1 MRMEEGMNA
10 LHDFGIRSTRYLQ
23 VNYQGSQDWFISVSV
38 IADLRN
44 AFYVLFPIWFHLRE
58 AVGIKLLWVA
68 VIGDWLNL
76 VFKWILFGQRPYWWV
91 LDTDYYSNTSVPV
104 IKQFPVTCE
113 TGPGSPSGHAMGTAG
128 VYYVMVTS
136 ILSIFRGKKKL
147 TYRFRCLTVVL
158 WLAFWAVQLN
168 VCLSRIYLAAHFPHQ
183 VVAGV
188 LSGIAVAEAFR
199 HIRGIYNASLQKYF
213 LITFFLFSFA
223 IGFYLLLKGLGVDL
237 LWTLEKAKRWCER
250 PEWVHIDTTPFAS
263 LLKNL
268 GTLFGLGLAL
278 HSGMYRESRKG
289 KLNRRLPFRLGCIVA
304 SLVLLHLLDFL
315 KPPSH
320 VELVFYALSFCKSAA
335 VPLASVSL
343 VPYCLARVL
352 GQPHKKS
359 L

>member
-1 MRMEEGMNA
+1 M
-10 LHDFGIRSTRYLQ
+10 LCTIL
-23 VNYQGSQDWFISVSV
+23 GSSQRTTS
-38 IADLRN
+38 R
-44 AFYVLFPIWFHLRE
+44 
-58 AVGIKLLWVA
+58 
-68 VIGDWLNL
+68 
-76 VFKWILFGQRPYWWV
+76 ILFGQRPYWWV
-91 LDTDYYSNTSVPV
+91 LDTDYYSNTSVPL

-136 ILSIFRGKKKL
+136 TLSIFRGKKKP
-147 TYRFRCLTVVL
+147 TYRFRCLNIIL
-158 WLAFWAVQLN
+158 WLGFWAVQLN

-188 LSGIAVAEAFR
+188 LSGIAVAETFR
-199 HIRGIYNASLQKYF
+199 HIRSIYNANLKKYF

-237 LWTLEKAKRWCER
+237 LWTVEKAKRRCER

-278 HSGMYRESRKG
+278 NSRMYRESCKG
-289 KLNRRLPFRLGCIVA
+289 KLSKWFPFRLSCIVA
-304 SLVLLHLLDFL
+304 SLVLLHLFDSL

-320 VELVFYALSFCKSAA
+320 IELIFYVLSFCKSAA

-343 VPYCLARVL
+343 IPYCLAQVL
-352 GQPHKKS
+352 GQPNKKT

>member
-1 MRMEEGMNA
+1 MLSMT
-10 LHDFGIRSTRYLQ
+10 L
-23 VNYQGSQDWFISVSV
+23 GSSQLATS
-38 IADLRN
+38 R
-44 AFYVLFPIWFHLRE
+44 
-58 AVGIKLLWVA
+58 
-68 VIGDWLNL
+68 
-76 VFKWILFGQRPYWWV
+76 ILFGQRPYWWV
-91 LDTDYYSNTSVPV
+91 LDTDYYSNSSVPL

-136 ILSIFRGKKKL
+136 TLSIFRGKEKP
-147 TYRFRCLTVVL
+147 TYRFRCLNVIL
-158 WLAFWAVQLN
+158 WLGFWAVQLN

-188 LSGIAVAEAFR
+188 LSGIAVAETFH
-199 HIRGIYNASLQKYF
+199 HIRSIYNASLKKYF

-223 IGFYLLLKGLGVDL
+223 IGFYLVLKGLGVDL

-278 HSGMYRESRKG
+278 NSSMYRESCRGSLSKW
-289 KLNRRLPFRLGCIVA
+289 LPFRLSCIVT
-304 SLVLLHLLDFL
+304 SLILLHLFDSL
-315 KPPSH
+315 KPPSQI
-320 VELVFYALSFCKSAA
+320 ELIFYVLSFCKSMT

-343 VPYCLARVL
+343 IPYCITRIL
-352 GQPHKKS
+352 GQSHKKS

>member
-1 MRMEEGMNA
+1 MT
-10 LHDFGIRSTRYLQ
+10 L
-23 VNYQGSQDWFISVSV
+23 GSSQHTTS
-38 IADLRN
+38 R
-44 AFYVLFPIWFHLRE
+44 
-58 AVGIKLLWVA
+58 
-68 VIGDWLNL
+68 
-76 VFKWILFGQRPYWWV
+76 ILFGQRPYWWV
-91 LDTDYYSNTSVPV
+91 LDTDYYSDASAPR

-136 ILSIFRGKKKL
+136 ILSIFRGKKKP
-147 TYRFRCLTVVL
+147 TFRFRCLSVIL
-158 WLAFWAVQLN
+158 WLGFWAVQLN

-188 LSGIAVAEAFR
+188 LSGIVVAESFR
-199 HIRGIYNASLQKYF
+199 HIQSIYNASLKKYF

-237 LWTLEKAKRWCER
+237 LWTLEKAKRCCER

-278 HSGMYRESRKG
+278 NSRMYRESCKG
-289 KLNRRLPFRLGCIVA
+289 KLKEWLPFRLSCIVA
-304 SLVLLHLLDFL
+304 SLVLLHLFDSL
-315 KPPSH
+315 KPPSR
-320 VELVFYALSFCKSAA
+320 VELIFYILSFCKSAA
-335 VPLASVSL
+335 VPLASASL
-343 VPYCLARVL
+343 IPYCLARVL
-352 GQPHKKS
+352 GQPDKKS

>member
-1 MRMEEGMNA
+1 MEEGMNL
-10 LHDFGIRSTRYLQ
+10 LHNFGIQSTRYLQ
-23 VNYQGSQDWFISVSV
+23 VNYQDSQDWFILVSV

-44 AFYVLFPIWFHLRE
+44 AFYVLFPIWFHLQE

-91 LDTDYYSNTSVPV
+91 LDTDYYSNTSVPL

-136 ILSIFRGKKKL
+136 ALSIIRGKKKP
-147 TYRFRCLTVVL
+147 TYGFRCPQPLPYLGLVL
-158 WLAFWAVQLN
+158 MRGNKDVARIWLWPHLQQVEVPRVQT
-168 VCLSRIYLAAHFPHQ
+168 
-183 VVAGV
+183 
-188 LSGIAVAEAFR
+188 GIAVAETFR
-199 HIRGIYNASLQKYF
+199 HIQSIYNASLKKYF

-237 LWTLEKAKRWCER
+237 SWTLEKAKRRCER

-263 LLKNL
+263 LLKNV

-278 HSGMYRESRKG
+278 NSSMYRQGCKG
-289 KLNRRLPFRLGCIVA
+289 KLSKWFPFRLSCIVA
-304 SLVLLHLLDFL
+304 SLVLLHFFDSL
-315 KPPSH
+315 KPPSQI
-320 VELVFYALSFCKSAA
+320 ELIFYVLSFCKSAA

-343 VPYCLARVL
+343 IPYCLSQAL
-352 GQPHKKS
+352 GQPDKKT

>member
-1 MRMEEGMNA
+1 MEKGMDV
-10 LHDFGIRSTRYLQ
+10 LHDFGIQSTHYLQ
-23 VNYQGSQDWFISVSV
+23 VNYQDSQDWFILVSV

-76 VFKWILFGQRPYWWV
+76 VFKWMERWVVDGQTDGWM
-91 LDTDYYSNTSVPV
+91 DTGQPLEVS
-104 IKQFPVTCE
+104 QME
-113 TGPGSPSGHAMGTAG
+113 TFHLYPSGHAMGTAG

-136 ILSIFRGKKKL
+136 TLSIFRGRKRP
-147 TYRFRCLTVVL
+147 TYRFRCLNILL
-158 WLAFWAVQLN
+158 WLGFWAVQLN

-188 LSGIAVAEAFR
+188 LSGIAVAETFR
-199 HIRGIYNASLQKYF
+199 HIQSIYNASLKKYF

-237 LWTLEKAKRWCER
+237 LWTLEKARRWCER

-263 LLKNL
+263 LLKNV
-268 GTLFGLGLAL
+268 GTLFGLGVAL
-278 HSGMYRESRKG
+278 NSSMYRESCKG
-289 KLNRRLPFRLGCIVA
+289 KLSKWFPFRLSCIVV
-304 SLVLLHLLDFL
+304 SLILLHLFDSL
-315 KPPSH
+315 KPPSQT
-320 VELVFYALSFCKSAA
+320 ELIFYTLSFCKSAA

-343 VPYCLARVL
+343 IPYCLARVFD
-352 GQPHKKS
+352 QPDKKS